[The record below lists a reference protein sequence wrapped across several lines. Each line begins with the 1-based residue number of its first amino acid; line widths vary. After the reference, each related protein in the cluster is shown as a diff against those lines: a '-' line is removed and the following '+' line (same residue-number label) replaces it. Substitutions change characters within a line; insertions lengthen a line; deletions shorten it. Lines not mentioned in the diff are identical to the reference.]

1 MTPFMTRV
9 VHARTDREGRLSVH
23 VRADKGSREQ
33 AVMGLEA
40 RVTQHFVTILVKKNV
55 TTPFK
60 RRLMQ
65 KLRFAAFF
73 GVSTPFHIFCVYMYH
88 EPIIEIVQYDKP
100 Y

>member
-23 VRADKGSREQ
+23 VRIRVSREQ

-55 TTPFK
+55 KTPFK

-73 GVSTPFHIFCVYMYH
+73 GVSMHFHIFFHLHVSRTYY
-88 EPIIEIVQYDKP
+88 
-100 Y
+100 